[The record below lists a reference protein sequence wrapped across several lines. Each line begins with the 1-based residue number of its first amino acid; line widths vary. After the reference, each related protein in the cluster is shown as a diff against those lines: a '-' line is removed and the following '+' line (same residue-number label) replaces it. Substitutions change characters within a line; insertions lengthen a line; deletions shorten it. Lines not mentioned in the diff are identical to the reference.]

1 MEFVAAFYAVFAP
14 ALWYG
19 LHRISQWPRAGD
31 FIFRGL
37 KPPVVTAEAVTLPTD
52 YAGLV

>member
-1 MEFVAAFYAVFAP
+1 MKYVIPLYAVFTP

-19 LHRISQWPRAGD
+19 LHRISQWPRVGD

-37 KPPVVTAEAVTLPTD
+37 KAPTVTSEEVTLPTD